1 MHGKIVRYL
10 NSNGKGVVINASKML
25 FDFTKEAWHDKKV
38 MPMVGMFVEFRCN
51 DLHQITDCK
60 VSRFQEFGGNTM
72 LSEADFWHH
81 DTDEELITLQS
92 NARDAI
98 VQKIYKST
106 DYMKLTNIPLDL
118 KLVDT
123 IKDYFH
129 QEFLTS

>member
-72 LSEADFWHH
+72 LTEADFWHH

-106 DYMKLTNIPLDL
+106 DYGILL
-118 KLVDT
+118 
-123 IKDYFH
+123 
-129 QEFLTS
+129 